1 MSSSRSH
8 LYSASGFVSP
18 KGGSWTA
25 RRRWIRCGLCAQSW
39 WDSQSWTGLSGV
51 AGGGAFAGDSA
62 AGGSSTR
69 TTAARYRPYWPSY
82 RSSVF
87 SPPWGRGS
95 VSVPA
100 LPRPE
105 FYPAQIRKLLVKNYY
120 YWLWS
125 VGPGNVC
132 VQVVCLALFERCT
145 FASIKSAC
153 KLHQRK
159 VNKISR
165 PAL

>member
-1 MSSSRSH
+1 MASRISRPAVLASSSRSH

-25 RRRWIRCGLCAQSW
+25 RRRWIRCGLCAQNW
-39 WDSQSWTGLSGV
+39 WDSQSWTGLSGA

-62 AGGSSTR
+62 ADESSTR

-105 FYPAQIRKLLVKNYY
+105 FYPAQIRKLLV
-120 YWLWS
+120 LLVLVM
-125 VGPGNVC
+125 VGWTGKRLRSS
-132 VQVVCLALFERCT
+132 CLLGTC
-145 FASIKSAC
+145 I
-153 KLHQRK
+153 
-159 VNKISR
+159 
-165 PAL
+165 